1 MSEEVDEVVSEVVV
15 VAEDPMMEEIRS
27 QLRISSAVRQYLNA
41 VEKLELVSKELE
53 KSCQAV
59 RDVIEPDARFV
70 LRVGYNKHHLVTTD
84 SDGNFNAEP
93 IEVI

>member
-15 VAEDPMMEEIRS
+15 VAEDPMMTEIRA
-27 QLRISSAVRQYLNA
+27 QLKIKAAVRDYIQAAEDFGRASLA
-41 VEKLELVSKELE
+41 FS

-59 RDVIEPDARFV
+59 RDVIEPDARFI

-84 SDGNFNAEP
+84 SDGNFNVEP